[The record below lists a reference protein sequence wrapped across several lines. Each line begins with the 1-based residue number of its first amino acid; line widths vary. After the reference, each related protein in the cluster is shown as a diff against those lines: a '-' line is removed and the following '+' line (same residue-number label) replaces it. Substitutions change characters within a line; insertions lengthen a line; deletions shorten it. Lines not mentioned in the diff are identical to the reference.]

1 MNTSNNM
8 YSLVHTATICGI
20 DSMMISVEA
29 DISNGMPMFS
39 MVGFLASEVKESR
52 DRVRTALKNTGFELP
67 VKRITVNFSPANIR
81 KSGAGFDLPVAITIL
96 AAMNEVS
103 RER

>member
-52 DRVRTALKNTGFELP
+52 DRVRTALKNTGF
-67 VKRITVNFSPANIR
+67 
-81 KSGAGFDLPVAITIL
+81 
-96 AAMNEVS
+96 
-103 RER
+103 